1 MGPVIDDFMLVPPVQ
16 EDGWPDM
23 SIVNIA
29 CDFGFCADSAN
40 AMSAAI
46 AATMITTVMF

>member
-1 MGPVIDDFMLVPPVQ
+1 MDDFMPVPPVQ
-16 EDGWPDM
+16 EDGWPAL

-40 AMSAAI
+40 ALSAAI
-46 AATMITTVMF
+46 AATMITTAMF